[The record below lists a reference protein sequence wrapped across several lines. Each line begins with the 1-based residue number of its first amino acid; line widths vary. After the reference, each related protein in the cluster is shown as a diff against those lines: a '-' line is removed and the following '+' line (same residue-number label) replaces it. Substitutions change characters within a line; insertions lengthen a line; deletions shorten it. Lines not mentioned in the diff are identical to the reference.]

1 MKIKYAKIFF
11 KDIEK
16 LAGQQNV
23 SENVLNSISIL
34 KEAESLVNVA
44 NVKAIQGYASYYRI
58 RIGNHRIGLKKTEE
72 GIELISCL
80 HRKDIYRMFP

>member
-1 MKIKYAKIFF
+1 MKIKYAKSFL

-23 SENVLNSISIL
+23 SENVLNIISIL
-34 KEAESLVNVA
+34 KEAQSLVEVA

-72 GIELISCL
+72 EIELIRCL